1 MPQNFEKRSPMCQ
14 HVKRLPLSE
23 YDKEY
28 TECRAVATNVD
39 ILTCEIEGIVLCL
52 ELVNRYFNEGGKS
65 GNSESV
71 FILNDCTVEI
81 VT

>member
-1 MPQNFEKRSPMCQ
+1 
-14 HVKRLPLSE
+14 V
-23 YDKEY
+23 D
-28 TECRAVATNVD
+28 ANVD

-81 VT
+81 DIVT

>member
-1 MPQNFEKRSPMCQ
+1 
-14 HVKRLPLSE
+14 V
-23 YDKEY
+23 D
-28 TECRAVATNVD
+28 ANVD

-81 VT
+81 GVAVISGSADWRIWSVIGCAPHVTDPRIT